1 MSKGIKHYEFIC
13 KHISYIFQKLALR
26 YVVDKFYL
34 GVYQGLHLLSR
45 LQVSHKALKKEWFWN
60 ASRAYSEQLG
70 VKRQHEPSRGLI
82 KNR

>member
-26 YVVDKFYL
+26 YSVEILYL

-45 LQVSHKALKKEWFWN
+45 LHVSHSALKKEWLWN
-60 ASRAYSEQLG
+60 ACRAYSEQLG
-70 VKRQHEPSRGLI
+70 VKRQQEPSRGLI
-82 KNR
+82 KKR